1 MNLHFTEAASLALI
15 DRQLELDGVSPAQ
28 YEIVRQVIYHTADFE
43 YQSLLRF
50 SEGALAKGAAAL
62 KAVTPIV
69 VDVAEIQVNIVPKLR
84 QTFHNPVYCCA
95 TTGKGTDKITPAS
108 DGLKTIVKAR
118 PQSIIIIGQDAT
130 TMTTAI
136 ELIKS
141 KAIEPSL
148 AILTSPLFDKP
159 DPRAWL
165 KNSAVPYII
174 IDGGK
179 GGANVA
185 SAILNGLLRLTW
197 LAYGKKL
204 DRK

>member
-15 DRQLELDGVSPAQ
+15 DRQLELDNISPAQ

-50 SEGALAKGAAAL
+50 SEGALAKGAAAITEI
-62 KAVTPIV
+62 TPIV
-69 VDVAEIQVNIVPKLR
+69 VDVPEIQVNIVPKLR
-84 QTFHNPVYCCA
+84 KTFYNPVYCWA
-95 TTGKGTDKITPAS
+95 TTGKSTDKTTQAS
-108 DGLKTIVKAR
+108 NGLKVIANDR
-118 PQSIIIIGQDAT
+118 PKSIIIIGQDAT

-148 AILTSPLFDKP
+148 AIFTPPSFSEP

-165 KNSAVPYII
+165 KNSAIPYII
-174 IDGGK
+174 VDGGK

-185 SAILNGLLRLTW
+185 SAIFNGLLRLTW

-204 DRK
+204 NRK

>member
-50 SEGALAKGAAAL
+50 SDGALAKGAAAITEI
-62 KAVTPIV
+62 TPIV
-69 VDVAEIQVNIVPKLR
+69 VDVPEIQVNIVPKLR
-84 QTFHNPVYCCA
+84 KTFYNSVYCCA
-95 TTGKGTDKITPAS
+95 TTGKGTDKITQAS
-108 DGLKTIVKAR
+108 DGLKIIANDR
-118 PQSIIIIGQDAT
+118 PKSIIIIGQDAT
-130 TMTTAI
+130 TMTTAF

-148 AILTSPLFDKP
+148 AIFTPPLFSEP
-159 DPRAWL
+159 DPREWL
-165 KNSAVPYII
+165 MNSTIPYII
-174 IDGGK
+174 IDGRK

-185 SAILNGLLRLTW
+185 SAIFNGLLRLTW